1 MLGFFKNALRSRLAL
16 PIFITLIVI
25 AVAQAVI
32 VAGVTSLKLKGLDQ
46 AMSGELQRAQAT
58 VGERLDENRKRI
70 DTVVANMATNVQGQ
84 LEQTLTQDL
93 KSEQDRVVQRFEDT
107 LVDSSKTVAQILAQI
122 AAPYIWDKDIP
133 TLTRFVEMAHEN
145 PNVIFA
151 IYLDRDGNPLTRYVD
166 RTNPDVKRLI
176 DASPIRSSVRSVL
189 DSAPK
194 DEGTRVITTPVT
206 SQDQEIG
213 KLVLGVSNAAI
224 NEETQALT
232 DRFNALTKSAT
243 GATESAIRSASSGMS
258 EPLENALA
266 AVSSSFDET
275 ARKLQDTTHEQAST
289 LISTVVLVLVISAL
303 VLILI
308 IGLLIGAR
316 VIRRLNLLK
325 DAAANIADGEG
336 DLTRRVPET
345 GKDEMTDMARA
356 LNRFIG
362 RTQDTIREVN
372 DAVADTRD
380 QVRQLTGAAGD
391 ADSASQN
398 QRAELEQLTSAM
410 QEMGASIQQ
419 VAESIQ
425 LANSHVDTIKGDMT
439 RNREITQQVNAQ
451 LNGLLEKVADT
462 AEVINK
468 LDSRSQEIGS
478 VLDVIAGIAEQ
489 TNLLALNAAIEAA
502 RAGESGRGFAV
513 VADEV
518 RSLASRTQS
527 STEEIRASIESLQD
541 GSRNAVTAIK
551 SASKLAQEGQQ
562 SFTESDALMGNID
575 TATAQLFDMSSEVA
589 SMAEQQSSVSD
600 EVNRNAVNISEAAE
614 HASESVS
621 QASNVARELDAPMQR
636 LAETVG
642 RFRV

>member
-1 MLGFFKNALRSRLAL
+1 MLGFFRNALRSRLAL
-16 PIFITLIVI
+16 PIFIALVVT
-25 AVAQAVI
+25 AVAQVAL
-32 VAGVTSLKLKGLDQ
+32 VAGITHWSVSSLDKAITD
-46 AMSGELQRAQAT
+46 ELSQTQR
-58 VGERLDENRKRI
+58 VVSDRLDDNRDSI
-70 DTVVANMATNVQGQ
+70 DTVVADMATNVQTELG
-84 LEQTLTQDL
+84 QTLTGALQ
-93 KSEQDRVVQRFEDT
+93 SEQTRVVERFEET
-107 LVDSSKTVAQILAQI
+107 LVETSETVAQILAQI
-122 AAPYIWDKDIP
+122 AAPYIWDNDIP

-151 IYLDRDGNPLTRYVD
+151 IYIDREGNPLTRYVD
-166 RTNPDVKRLI
+166 RTDPNVQRLI

-189 DSAPK
+189 DAAPN

-206 SQDQEIG
+206 SQDVEIG
-213 KLVLGVSNAAI
+213 KLVMGVSNAAI

-232 DRFNALTKSAT
+232 DRFAALTQSAT
-243 GATESAIRSASSGMS
+243 GATEEAIRSASSEMS
-258 EPLENALA
+258 QPLEAALQT
-266 AVSSSFDET
+266 VSAEFDQATE
-275 ARKLQDTTHEQAST
+275 RLQNTTHEES
-289 LISTVVLVLVISAL
+289 LILINTIVAVLVVSAL
-303 VLILI
+303 VLILV

-325 DAAANIADGEG
+325 EAAANIADGEG
-336 DLTRRVPET
+336 DLTGRVPEH

-362 RTQDTIREVN
+362 RTQATIREVN
-372 DAVADTRD
+372 SAVAETRSR
-380 QVRQLTGAAGD
+380 VTELNTAASN
-391 ADSASQN
+391 ADSSSSS

-425 LANSHVDTIKGDMT
+425 LSNSHVDTIKGDMG

-451 LNGLLEKVADT
+451 LNALLEKVADT
-462 AEVINK
+462 SEVIHN
-468 LDSRSQEIGS
+468 LDSKSQEIGT

-518 RSLASRTQS
+518 RSLASRTQE
-527 STEEIRASIESLQD
+527 STEVIRNNIEALQK
-541 GSRNAVTAIK
+541 GSK
-551 SASKLAQEGQQ
+551 SAVAAIQSASTMAQEGQKR
-562 SFTESDALMGNID
+562 FAESDALMGSID
-575 TATAQLFDMSSEVA
+575 TATGQLFDMSTEVA
-589 SMAEQQSSVSD
+589 SMAEEQSSVSD

-614 HASESVS
+614 HASAAVG
-621 QASNVARELDAPMQR
+621 QASDVARSLDSAMQR